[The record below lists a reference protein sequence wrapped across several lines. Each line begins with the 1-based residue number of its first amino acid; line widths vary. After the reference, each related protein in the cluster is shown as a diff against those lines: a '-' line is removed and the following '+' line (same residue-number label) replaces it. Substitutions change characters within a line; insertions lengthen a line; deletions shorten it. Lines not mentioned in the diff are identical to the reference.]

1 MRALVALFRPRHRR
15 SRISRRQPTRRES
28 VAGVESAR
36 GVSARGLG
44 LALAALA
51 LALDQASKYAITHG
65 FEAGAM
71 HAGALA
77 PFLDLAL
84 RFNRG
89 VSFSL
94 LPQDGALGAA
104 LLTSFSLGVVAVLTI
119 WLWRVK
125 SRMTGAGLG
134 LIIGGALGNAADRAA
149 YGAVVDFLDLHALGR
164 HFFVFN
170 LADAAISA
178 GVALL
183 IVEGLFA
190 EGRKG

>member
-1 MRALVALFRPRHRR
+1 MARAQPVKPRD
-15 SRISRRQPTRRES
+15 
-28 VAGVESAR
+28 
-36 GVSARGLG
+36 LG
-44 LALAALA
+44 LALALVV
-51 LALDQASKYAITHG
+51 LALDQASKIGVTRA
-65 FEAGAM
+65 FAS
-71 HAGALA
+71 GALEGG
-77 PFLDLAL
+77 PLLPVVDLAL

-94 LPQDGALGAA
+94 FRQDSALGAA
-104 LLTSFSLGVVAVLTI
+104 LLTAFSVTAVVFLSV

-125 SRMTGAGLG
+125 SRMVAIAIG

-149 YGAVVDFLDLHALGR
+149 YGAVVDFLDLHAFGR

-183 IVEGLFA
+183 IVDGLFG
-190 EGRKG
+190 EGRK